1 LGKQIKP
8 VGKPALTPKATGH
21 RSKPRTPFDLPP
33 STSHLLPG
41 RPATER
47 QARFVF
53 KKNFAFTETNSL
65 LKTQLRQPQ
74 NPIGRSTFA
83 LTHSMIRSVMPDLAS
98 ADLQS
103 VLTATP
109 LFENKS
115 WQLSPDAWAL
125 SPAQAA
131 ELGHIG
137 TACLEYHQALEA
149 LYLRSVA
156 GKNLL
161 RNRPLL
167 APWVADYLDRGK
179 PSELIGH
186 ARDPRNRGA
195 LPCVLRPDLLL
206 TDEGFVLT
214 ELDSVPGGIGLTA
227 FLNRLY
233 AGEIPGA
240 KLPQTHDL
248 LGAGD
253 AMISGFYDAV
263 AAARPDLNNPLI
275 ALVVSE
281 EAATYR
287 PEMSWLADQLELQ
300 GKRVF
305 FLTPE
310 QVYLIGS
317 TLCFDLDGNPE
328 KIDILYRFFELFD
341 LANIPTAPAIFTA
354 WAAGEVTVV
363 PPMRPFQEEK
373 LGLALFHHHRLQDYW
388 AEALSAGSLQ
398 LLRRLIPPSW
408 ILDSAPLP
416 PGAVLDGPKVGG
428 RALTDW
434 RQLAA
439 ASQKERDLIIKISGY
454 HETAWGARSV
464 VLGSDCSREEWQAG
478 LDVALADSPR
488 NPHILQL
495 YKKPCRVKHRVY
507 DREQQ
512 LREVEGRLRLCP
524 YYFVK
529 GGKAVLSGALATFC
543 PPDKKII
550 HGMQDA
556 ALLPSR
562 IVTTD
567 PTQVNL

>member
-1 LGKQIKP
+1 M
-8 VGKPALTPKATGH
+8 
-21 RSKPRTPFDLPP
+21 SDL
-33 STSHLLPG
+33 
-41 RPATER
+41 
-47 QARFVF
+47 V
-53 KKNFAFTETNSL
+53 
-65 LKTQLRQPQ
+65 
-74 NPIGRSTFA
+74 
-83 LTHSMIRSVMPDLAS
+83 S

-103 VLTATP
+103 VFAATP
-109 LFENKS
+109 LFEDKS

-125 SPAQAA
+125 SPAQTS
-131 ELGHIG
+131 ELSAIG
-137 TACLEYHQALEA
+137 NACLEYHQALES
-149 LYLRSVA
+149 LYLRSAA

-161 RNRPLL
+161 RNRPLF

-179 PSELIGH
+179 PEELVAH
-186 ARDPRNRGA
+186 ARDRRNRGA
-195 LPCVLRPDLLL
+195 FPTVLRPDLLL
-206 TDEGFVLT
+206 TDEGFVMT

-233 AGEIPGA
+233 AGEMPETTFP
-240 KLPQTHDL
+240 KSPEV

-253 AMISGFYDAV
+253 AMIRSFYASL
-263 AAARPDLNNPLI
+263 AALCPNLGNPLI

-287 PEMSWLADQLELQ
+287 PEMRWLAEQLELL

-305 FLTPE
+305 CLSPDEVFPL
-310 QVYLIGS
+310 GK
-317 TLCFDLDGNPE
+317 TLCFDLEGNPE
-328 KIDILYRFFELFD
+328 KIDIVYRFFELFD
-341 LANIPTAPAIFTA
+341 LPNIETAKFFFEA
-354 WAAGEVTVV
+354 WDAGEVAIV
-363 PPMRPFQEEK
+363 PPMRPYQEEK

-388 AEALSAGSLQ
+388 AEALSAPALK
-398 LLRRLIPPSW
+398 LLRRIIPPSW
-408 ILDSAPLP
+408 IIDSTPLP

-434 RQLAA
+434 RQLAG
-439 ASQKERDLIIKISGY
+439 ASQKERELILKISGY

-478 LDVALADSPR
+478 LDAALADFPH

-507 DREQQ
+507 DQEQQ

-529 GGKAVLSGALATFC
+529 GGKAELSGALATFC

-556 ALLPSR
+556 ALLPCR
-562 IVTTD
+562 IVSAASET
-567 PTQVNL
+567 L

>member
-1 LGKQIKP
+1 
-8 VGKPALTPKATGH
+8 
-21 RSKPRTPFDLPP
+21 
-33 STSHLLPG
+33 
-41 RPATER
+41 
-47 QARFVF
+47 
-53 KKNFAFTETNSL
+53 
-65 LKTQLRQPQ
+65 
-74 NPIGRSTFA
+74 
-83 LTHSMIRSVMPDLAS
+83 MPDLAS

-103 VLTATP
+103 VLAATP

-131 ELGHIG
+131 ELAQIG

-149 LYLRSVA
+149 LYLRSAA

-179 PSELIGH
+179 PAELIAH

-240 KLPQTHDL
+240 NLPPTHDV

-253 AMISGFYDAV
+253 AMISGFYAAV
-263 AAARPDLNNPLI
+263 AAARPDLSNPLI
-275 ALVVSE
+275 ALIVSE
-281 EAATYR
+281 EASTYR

-310 QVYLIGS
+310 EVFLNGT
-317 TLCFDLDGNPE
+317 TLCFDLEGNPE
-328 KIDILYRFFELFD
+328 KIDIIYRFFELFD
-341 LANIPTAPAIFTA
+341 LANIPTAPAIFSA
-354 WAAGEVTVV
+354 WAAGEVAVV

-388 AEALSAGSLQ
+388 AEALSAGSQKILS
-398 LLRRLIPPSW
+398 RLIPPSW
-408 ILDSAPLP
+408 IVDSTPLP

-439 ASQKERDLIIKISGY
+439 ASQKERELILKISGY
-454 HETAWGARSV
+454 HESAWGARSV

-478 LDVALADSPR
+478 IDVALADSPR

-512 LREVEGRLRLCP
+512 LRVVEGRLRLCP

-556 ALLPSR
+556 ALLPCR
-562 IVTTD
+562 IVAAEPLQTVSVAEAA
-567 PTQVNL
+567 PLA